1 MLVEC
6 TAKLHVKQ
14 HTAAIVA
21 ALDLADFGVVKQGG
35 LVFLWHITKDSQG
48 KCSHCQCLFYSHVSF
63 SGTLQNEPRFVGH
76 ANWP

>member
-21 ALDLADFGVVKQGG
+21 ALDLADFCVVKQGG
-35 LVFLWHITKDSQG
+35 LV
-48 KCSHCQCLFYSHVSF
+48 LFVAH
-63 SGTLQNEPRFVGH
+63 H
-76 ANWP
+76 